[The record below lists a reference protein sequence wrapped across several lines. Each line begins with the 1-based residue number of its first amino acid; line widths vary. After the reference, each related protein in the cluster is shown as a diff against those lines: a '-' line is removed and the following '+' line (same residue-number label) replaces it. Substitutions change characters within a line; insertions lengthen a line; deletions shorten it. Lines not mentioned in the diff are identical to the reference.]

1 MKMSGKSLQHAG
13 IGNVKVSV
21 IISAQRKRIKG
32 SYNTDLFIQWTN
44 NHVININ

>member
-13 IGNVKVSV
+13 IGNVRVSV
-21 IISAQRKRIKG
+21 IISAQRKRLKG
-32 SYNTDLFIQWTN
+32 LNTDLFIQWTN